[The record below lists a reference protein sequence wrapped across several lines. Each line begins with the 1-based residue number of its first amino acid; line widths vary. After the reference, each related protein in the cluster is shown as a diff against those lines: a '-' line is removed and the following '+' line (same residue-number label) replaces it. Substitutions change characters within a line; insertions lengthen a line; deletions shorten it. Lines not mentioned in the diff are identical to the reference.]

1 MSQRQPWRPRQ
12 GLGEEARTQEA
23 SNKGLAISLALFG
36 SEAEADDPCYD
47 FGRVSKPAGIRVEV
61 TLGVYQLRSV
71 RGTFGMHL
79 GAHFGR
85 SHSSAPSGQR
95 VSSHSNRSAEH
106 SMESGPSAA
115 PINGCL
121 SSCFWDASSSG
132 SQQLVPCWPIFLRLS
147 NAIFPAP
154 PSLPVRTK
162 RPLFEHT

>member
-1 MSQRQPWRPRQ
+1 MQWRRWL
-12 GLGEEARTQEA
+12 GLGEEDRTQET

-36 SEAEADDPCYD
+36 SEAEADDPCWD
-47 FGRVSKPAGIRVEV
+47 FGRVSKPPAGIRVEV
-61 TLGVYQLRSV
+61 TLGVYHLRSV

-95 VSSHSNRSAEH
+95 VSSHSNRSAER
-106 SMESGPSAA
+106 SMESGPSVA

-121 SSCFWDASSSG
+121 SSCFWDASSTG
-132 SQQLVPCWPIFLRLS
+132 SQQLVPCWPIFLRLAS
-147 NAIFPAP
+147 AIFPASA
-154 PSLPVRTK
+154 SLPVRTK